1 MKWKRASNRFGK
13 TPVPVTP
20 YQKAGQIEDRRLG
33 RANAHG
39 YRWCLAFCA
48 AMSLA
53 ALSTSGLIYQSAQ
66 ASIVPWVVEVDETG
80 AVKASGPAETNF
92 KPSDAQ
98 IAHQLARF
106 ISNVRSVSIDPVVLR
121 ENWLSAYNFATDQA
135 ALTLNTYA
143 NENDPF
149 ADIGQRSVTVDVNS
163 IVRSSDD
170 SFEVRWREKSFR
182 GGAHL
187 TTQTFTASLS
197 IITIPPTDAE
207 TLHRN
212 PLGLYVHGLHWSKD
226 LNATGASQ

>member
-33 RANAHG
+33 RANARG
-39 YRWCLAFCA
+39 NRWCLAFCA
-48 AMSLA
+48 AMGLA

-106 ISNVRSVSIDPVVLR
+106 ITNVRSVSIDPVVLR

-149 ADIGQRSVTVDVNS
+149 ADIGQRSVTVDITS

-197 IITIPPTDAE
+197 IITIAPTDAE

-212 PLGLYVHGLHWSKD
+212 PLGLYIHGLHWSKD

>member
-1 MKWKRASNRFGK
+1 VHRID
-13 TPVPVTP
+13 TPVPITP

-33 RANAHG
+33 RANARSN
-39 YRWCLAFCA
+39 RWCLAFCG
-48 AMSLA
+48 AMGLA
-53 ALSTSGLIYQSAQ
+53 ALSTSGLIYQNAQ

-92 KPSDAQ
+92 KPSDV
-98 IAHQLARF
+98 AHQLARF

-149 ADIGQRSVTVDVNS
+149 ADIGRSVTVDITS

>member
-33 RANAHG
+33 RANARG
-39 YRWCLAFCA
+39 NRWCLAFCA
-48 AMSLA
+48 AMGLA

-80 AVKASGPAETNF
+80 AVKASGPAKTNF

-106 ISNVRSVSIDPVVLR
+106 ITNVRSVSIDPVVLR